1 MSKPLKT
8 IKFYRRNLKKSK
20 WLSKLTIKFYKNSTK
35 RKQSLNNMTR
45 ILIK

>member
-1 MSKPLKT
+1 MNKHLKT
-8 IKFYRRNLKKSK
+8 MKFCQRNWRKSK

-35 RKQSLNNMTR
+35 RKQSSNNMTK